1 MSQESIK
8 YLNWKDIV
16 SLEEACQLIDKG
28 RLLSWRDMRHI
39 KKSLSASDQVEIVRH
54 AALRLSERYKD
65 RFACELLVET
75 LLVFI
80 ANQVNEELI
89 SVFVDEVMN
98 DPDRLE
104 MIHGFATLSLSIEM
118 TEERRKDEC
127 FSISVAIISE
137 MGLRLHV
144 GFRQDPEE
152 LKGAEGVLESIST
165 MLYSVSNANSPR
177 TRLHL
182 VHYFGIMAA
191 LGEPVGKL
199 NRVMN
204 RFCYTLL
211 DTLFDQLFDKK
222 TEAVALQFVV
232 DNVPFLLLAGD
243 EGQSIFAEILKNY
256 LYKQP
261 ERFSLFLD
269 VFSEAVAAREQV
281 LVADGIEVKITWLK
295 HLAQLFHLANEI
307 DHNLLAKEI
316 ILAICKFED
325 LAFGRDL
332 LSRISKQ
339 NGVRPLFKEVA
350 TKLQSA
356 SNKEMLFESYAQFR
370 SKKRGRRPSFAK
382 SESINTLGQIVF
394 LGDLGRQKAS

>member
-1 MSQESIK
+1 MSQVSVK
-8 YLNWKDIV
+8 YLGWKGIV
-16 SLEEACQLIDKG
+16 SLEEACQLIDTG
-28 RLLSWRDMRHI
+28 ILLSWRDMRHI
-39 KKSLSASDQVEIVRH
+39 KKALSASDQIEIVRH
-54 AALRLSERYKD
+54 AALRLSERYRD
-65 RFACELLVET
+65 RFASELLVES

-80 ANQVNEELI
+80 ANQVNEEMI

-104 MIHGFATLSLSIEM
+104 MIHGFATLALSLEM
-118 TEERRKDEC
+118 TEERRKDDC

-152 LKGAEGVLESIST
+152 LKGAEVILESIST

-182 VHYFGIMAA
+182 VHYFGIMAG
-191 LGEPVGKL
+191 LGEPVVKL

-204 RFCYTLL
+204 RFGYTVL
-211 DTLFDQLFDKK
+211 DALFDQLFDKK
-222 TEAVALQFVV
+222 TEAIALQFLV

-269 VFSEAVAAREQV
+269 VFSEILARREQV
-281 LVADGIEVKITWLK
+281 LVADGDEVKITWLK
-295 HLAQLFHLANEI
+295 HLGQLFQLANEI

-325 LAFGRDL
+325 LPFGREL
-332 LSRISKQ
+332 LSRITKFH
-339 NGVRPLFKEVA
+339 GVRPLFKEVA
-350 TKLQSA
+350 TKLQSS

-370 SKKRGRRPSFAK
+370 SKKRGRRPSFSK
-382 SESINTLGQIVF
+382 TDSINTLGQIVF
-394 LGDLGRQKAS
+394 LGDSGRLKAS

>member
-1 MSQESIK
+1 MSQVSVK
-8 YLNWKDIV
+8 YLVWKEIV
-16 SLEEACQLIDKG
+16 SLEEACQLIDTG
-28 RLLSWRDMRHI
+28 ILLSWRDMRHI
-39 KKSLSASDQVEIVRH
+39 KKTLSASDQIEIVRH
-54 AALRLSERYKD
+54 AALRLSERYRD
-65 RFACELLVET
+65 RFASELLVES

-80 ANQVNEELI
+80 ANQVNEEMI

-104 MIHGFATLSLSIEM
+104 MIHGFATLALSLEM

-127 FSISVAIISE
+127 FSIAVAILSE

-152 LKGAEGVLESIST
+152 LKGAEVILESIST

-182 VHYFGIMAA
+182 VHYFGIMAG
-191 LGEPVGKL
+191 LGEPVVKL

-204 RFCYTLL
+204 RFGYTVL
-211 DTLFDQLFDKK
+211 DALFDQLFDKK
-222 TEAVALQFVV
+222 TEAIALQFVV
-232 DNVPFLLLAGD
+232 DNVPFLLLAGA

-256 LYKQP
+256 LYKEP

-269 VFSEAVAAREQV
+269 VFSEILARREQV
-281 LVADGIEVKITWLK
+281 LVADGDEVKITWLK
-295 HLAQLFHLANEI
+295 HLAQLFQLANEI

-325 LAFGRDL
+325 LPFGREL
-332 LSRISKQ
+332 LSRISKF

-350 TKLQSA
+350 TKLQSS

-370 SKKRGRRPSFAK
+370 SKKRGRRPSFSKADA
-382 SESINTLGQIVF
+382 INTLGQIVF
-394 LGDLGRQKAS
+394 LGEAGRLKAS

>member
-1 MSQESIK
+1 MSQVSVK
-8 YLNWKDIV
+8 YLGWKGIV
-16 SLEEACQLIDKG
+16 SLEEACQLIDTG
-28 RLLSWRDMRHI
+28 ILLSWRDMRHI
-39 KKSLSASDQVEIVRH
+39 KKALSASDQIEIVRH
-54 AALRLSERYKD
+54 AALRLSERYRD
-65 RFACELLVET
+65 RFASELLVES

-80 ANQVNEELI
+80 ANQVNEEMI

-104 MIHGFATLSLSIEM
+104 MIHGFATLALSLEM
-118 TEERRKDEC
+118 TEERRKDDC

-152 LKGAEGVLESIST
+152 LKGAEVILESIST

-182 VHYFGIMAA
+182 VHYFGIMAG
-191 LGEPVGKL
+191 LGEPVVKL

-204 RFCYTLL
+204 RFGYTVL
-211 DTLFDQLFDKK
+211 DALFDQLFDKK
-222 TEAVALQFVV
+222 TEAIALQFVV

-269 VFSEAVAAREQV
+269 VFSEILARREQV
-281 LVADGIEVKITWLK
+281 LVADGDEVKITWLK
-295 HLAQLFHLANEI
+295 HLGQLFQLANEI

-325 LAFGRDL
+325 LPFGREL
-332 LSRISKQ
+332 LSRITKFH
-339 NGVRPLFKEVA
+339 GVRPLFKEVA
-350 TKLQSA
+350 TKLQSS

-370 SKKRGRRPSFAK
+370 SKKRGRRPSFSK
-382 SESINTLGQIVF
+382 TDSINTLGQIVF
-394 LGDLGRQKAS
+394 LGDSGRLKAS

>member
-1 MSQESIK
+1 MSQVSVK
-8 YLNWKDIV
+8 YLGWKGIV
-16 SLEEACQLIDKG
+16 SLEEACQLIDTG
-28 RLLSWRDMRHI
+28 ILLSWRDMRHI
-39 KKSLSASDQVEIVRH
+39 KKALSASDQIEIVRH
-54 AALRLSERYKD
+54 AALRLSERYRD
-65 RFACELLVET
+65 RFASELLVES

-80 ANQVNEELI
+80 ANQVNEEMI

-104 MIHGFATLSLSIEM
+104 MIHGFATLALSLEM
-118 TEERRKDEC
+118 TEERRKDDC

-152 LKGAEGVLESIST
+152 LKGAEVILESIST

-182 VHYFGIMAA
+182 VHYFGIMAG
-191 LGEPVGKL
+191 LGEPVVKL

-204 RFCYTLL
+204 RFGYTVL
-211 DTLFDQLFDKK
+211 DALFDQLFDKK
-222 TEAVALQFVV
+222 TEAIALQFVV

-269 VFSEAVAAREQV
+269 VFSEILARREQV
-281 LVADGIEVKITWLK
+281 LVADGHEVKITWLK
-295 HLAQLFHLANEI
+295 HLGQLFQLANEI

-325 LAFGRDL
+325 LPFGREL
-332 LSRISKQ
+332 LSRITKFH
-339 NGVRPLFKEVA
+339 GVRPLFKEVA
-350 TKLQSA
+350 TKLQSS

-370 SKKRGRRPSFAK
+370 SKKRGRRPSFSK
-382 SESINTLGQIVF
+382 TDSINTLGQIVF
-394 LGDLGRQKAS
+394 LGDSGRLKAS